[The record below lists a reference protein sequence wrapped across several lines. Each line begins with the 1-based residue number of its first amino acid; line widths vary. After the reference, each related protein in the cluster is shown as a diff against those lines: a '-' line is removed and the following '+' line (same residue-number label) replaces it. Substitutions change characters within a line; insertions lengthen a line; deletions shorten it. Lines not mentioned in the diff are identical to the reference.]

1 MSRQCRGYANSLP
14 IIAPIIT
21 GLSTT
26 SSILGTTTVV
36 TIFGENF
43 RNYSTVY
50 FGTTLI
56 NNVTYFSSG
65 QLSFYVPAVSSVG
78 AYPIQVFNDTLASN
92 IVFFTVDNSVGFWNQ
107 DPSTGAITNNNS
119 SGGVNINGQLT
130 VNAPIKLNYSPSAI
144 TSDNIGYQFSLSFLS
159 YSNTSENY
167 SNMLNLTTIP
177 TGVWLVTGTTG
188 SNTIG
193 ITPSSTISEIQ
204 LLCYKNGTVIGN
216 QFYQIT
222 FTNCGSSCSIPF
234 SFPFIS
240 NGTDQIY
247 IQLYTSTNPFGKF
260 NTYVPGINSQITF
273 LRIA

>member
-14 IIAPIIT
+14 VIAPIIT

-65 QLSFYVPAVSSVG
+65 QLSFYVPVVSTPG

-107 DPSTGAITNNNS
+107 DPSTGAIYNNNPN
-119 SGGVNINGQLT
+119 GIKVNGPIN
-130 VNAPIKLNYSPSAI
+130 LNYSPTAI
-144 TSDNIGYQFSLSFLS
+144 ISNSYLGYIITPTTQAVSTTNGISTPIL
-159 YSNTSENY
+159 NTY
-167 SNMLNLTTIP
+167 LVP
-177 TGVWLVTGTTG
+177 QGVWLISGVTGASCNVVG
-188 SNTIG
+188 QTIG
-193 ITPSSTISEIQ
+193 SLNFYIDKNSTNIFASAI
-204 LLCYKNGTVIGN
+204 LNVGSGVSMP
-216 QFYQIT
+216 
-222 FTNCGSSCSIPF
+222 FTIPF
-234 SFPFIS
+234 VS
-240 NGTDQIY
+240 NGTDTLKIE
-247 IQLYTSTNPFGKF
+247 IKVVTTGGGSYTPF
-260 NTYVPGINSQITF
+260 TPGSQSNVSLT
-273 LRIA
+273 RIA